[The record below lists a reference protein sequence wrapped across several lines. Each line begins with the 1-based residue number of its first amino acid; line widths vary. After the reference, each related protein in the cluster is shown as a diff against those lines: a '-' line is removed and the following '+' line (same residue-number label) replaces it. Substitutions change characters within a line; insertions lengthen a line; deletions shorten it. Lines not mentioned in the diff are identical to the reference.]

1 MYQGSHFNTVW
12 PGPGGVY
19 TQTIWHTLM
28 SGSFAPTRVDTD
40 TIMIPDG
47 ITSCFDDTIP
57 LGLSWARYQITL
69 RFQEAVPRPKPHSYR
84 RHFLRKQR
92 EQHLRPADLSLLE
105 LVTILLLMRPPHRVA
120 NSN

>member
-1 MYQGSHFNTVW
+1 
-12 PGPGGVY
+12 
-19 TQTIWHTLM
+19 
-28 SGSFAPTRVDTD
+28 
-40 TIMIPDG
+40 MIRDG

-69 RFQEAVPRPKPHSYR
+69 RFQEAVPRPKSHSYR

-105 LVTILLLMRPPHRVA
+105 LVTILLLMRPPPQSRQLQLRRLQAHTNKCRREP
-120 NSN
+120 